1 MFDHFGHVIQLR
13 QHPPVAHALSV
24 ASSRNPAKR
33 VVVAAAVLG
42 LEIAELLTTRGAIT
56 RGTRAFGLAKHDSSR
71 Q

>member
-1 MFDHFGHVIQLR
+1 MFHFGHVIQLR

-33 VVVAAAVLG
+33 VVVVAAVLG
-42 LEIAELLTTRGAIT
+42 LEIAEVLASRDVIT
-56 RGTRAFGLAKHDSSR
+56 RGTRVFGLAKHGSSR